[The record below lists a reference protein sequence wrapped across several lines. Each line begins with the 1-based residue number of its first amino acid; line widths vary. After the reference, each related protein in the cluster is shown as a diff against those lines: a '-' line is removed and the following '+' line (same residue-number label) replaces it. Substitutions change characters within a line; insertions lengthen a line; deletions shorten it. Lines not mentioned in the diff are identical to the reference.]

1 MIEENPQ
8 VEDESR
14 RSQGSPWVERAAG
27 TAEPRLDHLP
37 DPTFAVDGAGNL
49 VWANQMATEVL
60 GWRIDDM
67 AGRPVFDLIHPEDL
81 NLALSSFHTVGDK
94 PVGGIISVRARTS
107 DGAWKSLE
115 LRGMRSDADDLTV
128 FTARD
133 TEGRHDLD
141 ADTGDVALLR
151 SIVANMHGM
160 ILLVEP
166 EGDVRSCNG
175 SVTRQLGH
183 DPELMRSRPFASYIH
198 PDDRDH
204 VLDLLARTAPHSSTM
219 VEARFVDASGQHWA
233 CEFSI
238 NNLTDDPTVGGYLVS
253 GQVATE
259 LADARTR
266 VAFLAEHDIRTGLLN
281 RDGFMRETTELMRR
295 GGGLGLLLID
305 VVQFRSINELCGEG
319 TGDRLLGE
327 IADRLDGIRWPDLIL
342 ARLAGDEF
350 VMAVRA
356 SSDSSIEMLE
366 DRVRRAVGETF
377 EITDQ
382 EMKFGI
388 RTATAFED
396 QPSGLEPLLA
406 SASTEMMRIKRNA
419 APSTEGVSVDAL
431 NQRRRQLEE
440 LRAALDD
447 GQIQPYF
454 QPIVQADGTIRA
466 VEALVRWVSPLRGVR
481 GVGEILPLAQMAG
494 LADLIDDRVLDLSL
508 DFAAQLASLGHS
520 DVEVHVNVDPKVIS
534 QGSFAASFLHLCE
547 QRGTDPSQ
555 MVVELT
561 ETDLLAP
568 GAALLSNMHEL
579 RRAGT
584 HIGIDDFGTGYSSL
598 SHLLEL
604 PVDGV
609 KIDRRFVAGIDVDP
623 TATNLT
629 TAILSLSQSLD
640 LTCVA
645 EGVEQPFQRDRLHA
659 LGCEAFQ
666 GWLYSPA
673 VAPDDLLG
681 LLPRIVL
688 DEALVPA
695 SVHV

>member
-1 MIEENPQ
+1 M
-8 VEDESR
+8 V
-14 RSQGSPWVERAAG
+14 SPSDKRVASGAD
-27 TAEPRLDHLP
+27 PRLDHLP
-37 DPTFAVDGAGNL
+37 DPAFAVDEAGTL
-49 VWANQMATEVL
+49 VWANSMASTVL
-60 GWRIDDM
+60 GWRLDDVI
-67 AGRPVFDLIHPEDL
+67 GRRMFDLVHPDDL
-81 NLALSSFHTVGDK
+81 NLARASFESVAEK
-94 PVGGIISVRARTS
+94 PFGGIVNVRVRS
-107 DGAWKSLE
+107 SESAWISLE
-115 LRGMRSDADDLTV
+115 VRGMRSDDGTTV
-128 FTARD
+128 FVARD
-133 TEGRHDLD
+133 AAGRHDLD
-141 ADTGDVALLR
+141 ADTGDVELLR

-160 ILLVEP
+160 VLLVEP
-166 EGDVRSCNG
+166 DGDVRSCNG

-183 DPELMRSRPFASYIH
+183 DPERMRGQSFAAFIH

-219 VEARFVDASGQHWA
+219 VEARFADASGHHWA

-238 NNLTDDPTVGGYLVS
+238 NNLTDDPVVGGYLVS

-281 RDGFMRETTELMRR
+281 RDGFIRETTEMMRR

-305 VVQFRSINELCGEG
+305 VVQFRSINELYGEG
-319 TGDRLLGE
+319 TGDHLLGE

-366 DRVRRAVGETF
+366 DRVRRAVGETLDITEQ
-377 EITDQ
+377 EI
-382 EMKFGI
+382 KFGI

-396 QPSGLEPLLA
+396 RPSGLEPLLA

-419 APSTEGVSVDAL
+419 EPSSEGVSVDAL

-447 GQIQPYF
+447 GQIRPFF
-454 QPIVQADGTIRA
+454 QPIVRADGTIRA

-494 LADLIDDRVLDLSL
+494 LADVIDDRVLDVSL

-520 DVEVHVNVDPKVIS
+520 EVEVHVNVDPKVIS
-534 QGSFAASFLHLCE
+534 QGSFAARFLHLCE

-561 ETDLLAP
+561 ETDLIAP
-568 GAALLSNMHEL
+568 GAALLTNMHEL

-584 HIGIDDFGTGYSSL
+584 HIAIDDFGTGYSSL

-629 TAILSLSQSLD
+629 TAILGLSQSLD

-659 LGCEAFQ
+659 LGCESFQ
-666 GWLYSPA
+666 GWLYAPA
-673 VAPDDLLG
+673 VDPDELLA

-688 DEALVPA
+688 DEAPA
-695 SVHV
+695 PAPVHV